1 MDTSIVQKLEVCV
14 KDGKIDEGKSLLN
27 QVKLAMLTQKLSDAA
42 MAQAVAALELGVL
55 LAVRAEDLDAFGRTV
70 TQIQP
75 YYYGDDKK
83 IATPRKLLVTGLYL
97 MHLLVE
103 NRLSEFHSELEL
115 LTEQEASSPYIS
127 FPVGLE
133 RQLMVGIYDE
143 ILAVQ
148 PPDASYKLFLDLT
161 VQTVRDSIADCME
174 VSYKTLTL
182 EQAASIMKFDSKQEL
197 LDYIQEARDD
207 WILQGE
213 VITFQPAVSSGA
225 QDIPSKEWIQQSLT
239 YATEMERI
247 V

>member
-1 MDTSIVQKLEVCV
+1 MDPLFKQLEACV
-14 KDGKIDEGKSLLN
+14 KGGKIDEGKALLN
-27 QVKLAMLTQKLSDAA
+27 QVKVAMLSSELNPSDTAKA
-42 MAQAVAALELGVL
+42 IAALELGVL
-55 LAVRAEDLDAFGRTV
+55 LAVQAEDLDAFGRTV
-70 TQIQP
+70 ALIQP
-75 YYYGDDKK
+75 YYYEHKQ
-83 IATPRKLLVTGLYL
+83 TPRKLLVTGLYL

-115 LTEQEASSPYIS
+115 LTEQEASSPFIS

-148 PPDASYKLFLDLT
+148 PPDALYQFFLDLT

-182 EQAASIMKFDSKQEL
+182 QQAASIMKLDTTQEL
-197 LDYIQEARDD
+197 LDYIHEARDD
-207 WILQGE
+207 WILDDKNNLL
-213 VITFQPAVSSGA
+213 TFQPAVSSGA
-225 QDIPSKEWIQQSLT
+225 QDIPSMEWIQQSLT